1 MSQSSGAFPQIA
13 HKFGVFSKNLH
24 LTLLI
29 SRKYRASFVK
39 LHGLRVDFN
48 EVRGVFCESNIHKVQ
63 GLFRKL
69 HINLGCFQKFV
80 SYVVAFAM
88 L

>member
-48 EVRGVFCESNIHKVQ
+48 EVRGSFAKVTFTK
-63 GLFRKL
+63 FR
-69 HINLGCFQKFV
+69 GF
-80 SYVVAFAM
+80 FANYT
-88 L
+88 